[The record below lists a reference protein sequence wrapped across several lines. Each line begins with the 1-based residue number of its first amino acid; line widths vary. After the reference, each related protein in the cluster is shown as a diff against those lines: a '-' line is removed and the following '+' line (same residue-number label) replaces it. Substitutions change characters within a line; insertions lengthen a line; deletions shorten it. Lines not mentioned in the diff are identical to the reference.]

1 MLKQSKVPKNNRMYK
16 KQFIVEVSLTNK
28 QYSIAKS
35 LGVPI
40 KEYIGSLSSMAK
52 IKRKKRNEK

>member
-1 MLKQSKVPKNNRMYK
+1 MYK
-16 KQFIVEVSLTNK
+16 KEFVIEVSLTNK
-28 QYSIAKS
+28 QYKIAKS

-40 KEYIGSLSSMAK
+40 KEFIGYLSSMAK

>member
-1 MLKQSKVPKNNRMYK
+1 MYK

-52 IKRKKRNEK
+52 IKKKKRNEK

>member
-1 MLKQSKVPKNNRMYK
+1 MYK
-16 KQFIVEVSLTNK
+16 KQFIIEVSLTNK
-28 QYSIAKS
+28 QYSISKS

-52 IKRKKRNEK
+52 IKKKKRNEK